1 MTPALKHRWFRY
13 SLRTLFVVVTLF
25 ACWLAY
31 SLTWVRQRHEF
42 LSTESPQA
50 IVFDGEMAAL
60 PPGMLWI
67 LNEQG
72 VGRIIILSNGPA
84 SSELV
89 RAAKRLF
96 PEAELLCRGLDED

>member
-1 MTPALKHRWFRY
+1 
-13 SLRTLFVVVTLF
+13 
-25 ACWLAY
+25 
-31 SLTWVRQRHEF
+31 
-42 LSTESPQA
+42 
-50 IVFDGEMAAL
+50 MAAL